1 MIMLSTKTQEEDHE
15 IFLLFSDSLSKYHLP
30 RRAAS
35 HQALVGTR
43 GVDVLGNYAE
53 RVPSWSP

>member
-1 MIMLSTKTQEEDHE
+1 MIVLSAKTPEEGHE

-35 HQALVGTR
+35 HQALVGTP
-43 GVDVLGNYAE
+43 GVDVLG
-53 RVPSWSP
+53 